1 MPVRVPTAMRRLRSL
16 ASARPHLPARLRS
29 RRSRVLVFIGLLGPG
44 LIAANAGNDAGGIA
58 TYSEVGAKYGYS
70 LLWAMVLIT
79 ISLALVQRSAARM
92 GTVTGKGLAELIREG
107 YGIRWSAFATLC
119 VLVAN
124 FGICISD
131 FVGVGAALGL
141 AGVPVQLSV
150 PIAALGI
157 WLIIVRGSYRSAE
170 RVFIWLTIPFFAYP
184 IAAILAHPDWGK
196 VRHSLVV
203 PQVHASPAF
212 LLLFVAMAGTTIT
225 PYMQLYLQSAV
236 VERGT
241 TVADLKSESAEAV
254 GGSIFADLV
263 AGFIIVATGATL
275 YVGGIHSIGSAA
287 DAAKALAPFAG
298 QYAELLF
305 GIGLLGARLLAAA
318 IPRVPLGPRRAAPK
332 PARRG
337 DPADRHLLR
346 RRREPRLRKRDRPAA
361 RRGAGL
367 HRADHGDDRD
377 LDPGRDGPR
386 HPGDLAAGR
395 GPGDQRATAADQP
408 VLRLAPGAQRGAD
421 GGAPQQGCC
430 RLGDGGDRRDHLDPV
445 TDPRRGHCAGPLS
458 VRFRQ

>member
-1 MPVRVPTAMRRLRSL
+1 MRLQVRGRF
-16 ASARPHLPARLRS
+16 RP
-29 RRSRVLVFIGLLGPG
+29 RRSRIVVFLGLLGPG

-58 TYSEVGAKYGYS
+58 TYSEVGAKYGYT
-70 LLWAMVLIT
+70 LLWAMLLIT
-79 ISLALVQRSAARM
+79 VSLALVQRSAARM
-92 GTVTGKGLAELIREG
+92 GTVTGKGLAELIRER

-119 VLVAN
+119 LLVAN

-141 AGVPVQLSV
+141 AGVPVQISV
-150 PIAALGI
+150 PIAGLAI
-157 WLIIVRGSYRSAE
+157 WLVIVRGSYRSAE

-184 IAAILAHPDWGK
+184 IAAILAHPDWGQ
-196 VRHSLVV
+196 VGHSLVV
-203 PQVHASPAF
+203 PQVHTSPAF

-305 GIGLLGARLLAAA
+305 GIGLLGASLLAAA
-318 IPRVPLGPRRAAPK
+318 ILPIATSYAVAESLGFEK
-332 PARRG
+332 G
-337 DPADRHLLR
+337 IGR
-346 RRREPRLRKRDRPAA
+346 RRDEAPVFIGLITVMIVISTLVAMVPGIPVISLLVGVQVINGLLLPINLFFVWRLA
-361 RRGAGL
+361 RNEELMGEHRNKGAV
-367 HRADHGDDRD
+367 DWV
-377 LDPGRDGPR
+377 
-386 HPGDLAAGR
+386 
-395 GPGDQRATAADQP
+395 TAATVGITSTLSLILVAVT
-408 VLRLAPGAQRGAD
+408 VLGL
-421 GGAPQQGCC
+421 
-430 RLGDGGDRRDHLDPV
+430 
-445 TDPRRGHCAGPLS
+445 
-458 VRFRQ
+458 